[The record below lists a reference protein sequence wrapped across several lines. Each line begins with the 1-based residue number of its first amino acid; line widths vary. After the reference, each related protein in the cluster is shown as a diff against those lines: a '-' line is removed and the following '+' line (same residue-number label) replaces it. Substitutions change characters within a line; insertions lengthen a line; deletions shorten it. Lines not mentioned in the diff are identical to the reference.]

1 MNTLPPL
8 ARISKSTYSGSPNN
22 ALSPCKGTIHRL
34 WLCMILKN
42 KFWQHDCN
50 TLALENL
57 TCHHQGPQ
65 LVKVLCRYQRGL
77 HKAYKSQEENISKE
91 KPSLLI
97 HWWQRDVP
105 AKHSNSNFPL
115 LFKIIQQF
123 YQRWLFLSLKH
134 RKSWSSSIFEIPAIF
149 AYRSAGIVG
158 EFQNWWITTTL

>member
-1 MNTLPPL
+1 MLCHLAKVQSIGSDCVWYWKISIVSMTVIHLHWKTL
-8 ARISKSTYSGSPNN
+8 
-22 ALSPCKGTIHRL
+22 
-34 WLCMILKN
+34 
-42 KFWQHDCN
+42 
-50 TLALENL
+50 L

-77 HKAYKSQEENISKE
+77 HKAYRSQEENISKE

-115 LFKIIQQF
+115 LFKVIQQF

-149 AYRSAGIVG
+149 AYRSAGIVC
-158 EFQNWWITTTL
+158 EFQNWWITTLSIF